1 MRVPLLFSLA
11 LIAAPN
17 ASAWDWGPD
26 CRVEAP
32 REASLDAAGAKTLRV
47 LARAGALRIIG
58 EPGATSV
65 KVTGKACAHDQETLD
80 AIRLRAT
87 KSGGELRVEAEMPE
101 SFSGIGSFYARLDL
115 ELRVPASLALDVED
129 SSGLVEIAEVA
140 SLRIEDSSGEIGVR
154 NVAGEVE
161 IRDGSGEIEVEGA
174 GRVLI
179 TDDGS
184 GEIDLRNVKGDVIIR
199 EDGSGSITIRDV
211 GGSVRI
217 DDDGSGS
224 VSVVGV
230 AGDLTVGHKGSG
242 AVRHDGVK
250 GKVDVPRRR

>member
-1 MRVPLLFSLA
+1 MRVALFLSLA
-11 LIAAPN
+11 LVAAPA
-17 ASAWDWGPD
+17 ASAWDWGPE
-26 CRVEAP
+26 CRVQAP
-32 REASLDAAGAKTLRV
+32 REASLDAQGATTLRV
-47 LARAGALRIIG
+47 LARAGALRITG
-58 EPGATSV
+58 EPGATTV

-87 KSGGELRVEAEMPE
+87 KTGNELRVEAEMPE

-129 SSGLVEIAEVA
+129 SSGLVEIANVA
-140 SLRIEDSSGEIGVR
+140 ALRIEDSSGEIGVR

-161 IRDGSGEIEVEGA
+161 IRDGSGEIEVVGA

-179 TDDGS
+179 VDDGS
-184 GEIDLRNVKGDVIIR
+184 GEIDLRDVKGDVVIR
-199 EDGSGSITIRDV
+199 EDGSGAITIRDV

-217 DDDGSGS
+217 DDDGSGGID
-224 VSVVGV
+224 VVGV
-230 AGDLTVGHKGSG
+230 GGDLRVGHKGSG

-250 GKVDVPRRR
+250 GKIDVPRRR

>member
-1 MRVPLLFSLA
+1 MRVPLFLSLA
-11 LIAAPN
+11 LAVSPA

-26 CRVEAP
+26 CRVEGP

-47 LARAGALRIIG
+47 LARAGALRIVG
-58 EPGATSV
+58 EPGATAV
-65 KVTGKACAHDQETLD
+65 KVAGKACAHDQETLD

-101 SFSGIGSFYARLDL
+101 SFSGIGSFHARLDL
-115 ELRVPASLALDVED
+115 ELRVPASLPLEVED
-129 SSGLVEIAEVA
+129 SSGLVEIADVA
-140 SLRIEDSSGEIGVR
+140 SLRIEDGSGEIGVR

-161 IRDGSGEIEVEGA
+161 IRDGSGEIEVVGA

-179 TDDGS
+179 VDDGS
-184 GEIDLRNVKGDVIIR
+184 GEIDLRDVKGDVVIR
-199 EDGSGSITIRDV
+199 EDGSGTITIRDV

-224 VSVVGV
+224 VDVVGV
-230 AGDLTVGHKGSG
+230 AGDLLVGHKGSG
-242 AVRHDGVK
+242 AIRHDRVK
-250 GKVDVPRRR
+250 GRVEVPRRR